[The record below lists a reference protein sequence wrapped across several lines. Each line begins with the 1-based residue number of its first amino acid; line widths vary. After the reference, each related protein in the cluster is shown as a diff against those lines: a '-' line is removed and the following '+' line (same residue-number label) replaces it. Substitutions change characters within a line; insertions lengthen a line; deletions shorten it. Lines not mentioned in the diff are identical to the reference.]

1 MTKYRNNFL
10 SNTPSYD
17 GDTSLLMNIRCY
29 ELYSLSGDRFENKV
43 KLNWPNPF
51 SEGNSR
57 FNICCFGSANGIL
70 CLSYNNYGGRRIVL
84 WNPTTEKFKVIPPK
98 FGVSVTLYGFGYDN
112 VADDYKVIR
121 QVKLPTIFH
130 RLNNDILFDKDSFF
144 LHCWEIYSLRSN
156 LWKKLDFNM
165 PNCNTDIVSSLNGHL
180 QVYMNGMCHR
190 VCEYY
195 KGREPFVGNLVSF
208 DLNKETVSV
217 TSIPSHVTLDW
228 TQLTALNGSIALVS
242 STKKATL
249 FHISILG
256 EIGVKESWI
265 KLFIVEQPCVG
276 FPIGVG
282 MKGEIFIQNID
293 DEIVWFDLT
302 TKMIKELGLKGKRM
316 EFLSGYPIANV
327 TIIIKNLAC
336 TF

>member
-29 ELYSLSGDRFENKV
+29 ELYSLSGD
-43 KLNWPNPF
+43 
-51 SEGNSR
+51 
-57 FNICCFGSANGIL
+57 
-70 CLSYNNYGGRRIVL
+70 SYNNYGGRRIVL

-121 QVKLPTIFH
+121 Q
-130 RLNNDILFDKDSFF
+130 
-144 LHCWEIYSLRSN
+144 
-156 LWKKLDFNM
+156 
-165 PNCNTDIVSSLNGHL
+165 
-180 QVYMNGMCHR
+180 
-190 VCEYY
+190 
-195 KGREPFVGNLVSF
+195 
-208 DLNKETVSV
+208 
-217 TSIPSHVTLDW
+217 
-228 TQLTALNGSIALVS
+228 
-242 STKKATL
+242 
-249 FHISILG
+249 
-256 EIGVKESWI
+256 ESWI